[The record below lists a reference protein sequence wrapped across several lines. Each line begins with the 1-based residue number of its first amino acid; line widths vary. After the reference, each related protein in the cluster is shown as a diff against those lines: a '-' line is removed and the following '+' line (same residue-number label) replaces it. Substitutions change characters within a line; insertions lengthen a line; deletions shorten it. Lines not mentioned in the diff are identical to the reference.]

1 MASISINC
9 QRFLLVMAPS
19 FSAFLMAF
27 VMVAADS
34 AGMALLPKIFVSY
47 VHSSSPL
54 KPTSSIFSV
63 TLSIMEWMAA
73 PTLRMSENFW

>member
-1 MASISINC
+1 
-9 QRFLLVMAPS
+9 
-19 FSAFLMAF
+19 
-27 VMVAADS
+27 
-34 AGMALLPKIFVSY
+34 MALLPKIFVRY
-47 VHSSSPL
+47 VHSSSSL